1 MTEPWAS
8 AVRKWI
14 PPQMRAARTSLS
26 APEKRVKLRVVCELL
41 LNALKAILSVPKNA
55 WSVLTMALDTQLWPD
70 GCSGKGGVASNGV
83 QVGSATV
90 AGFPSLSASRIAGIG
105 RQGFQ

>member
-1 MTEPWAS
+1 MTEPCIS
-8 AVRKWI
+8 AVRKWM
-14 PPQMRAARTSLS
+14 PPQTRASSTSLS
-26 APEKRVKLRVVCELL
+26 ASEKRENERVVWELL
-41 LNALKAILSVPKNA
+41 LNALKATLSVPKNA
-55 WSVLTMALDTQLWPD
+55 WSVLTMALETQLWPD
-70 GCSGKGGVASNGV
+70 GCSGKAGVASSGV